1 MAIKTQRDRRH
12 YQMLAPRA
20 MYFRWNICYNS
31 TFDMT
36 AFVILTSLY
45 SAILQTQ
52 WWLLNWNEVLG
63 HSVKWNLYLKE
74 HSQLSSTTSLITVFF
89 TRASSINYWQ
99 HEWKVLEFK
108 GRRSTLFIFLIS
120 LLLSWH
126 LCYQVSNLIYFGL
139 LSKYLLIQGM
149 IILRSLIVGI

>member
-12 YQMLAPRA
+12 YQKLAHRA

-31 TFDMT
+31 PFGMT

-45 SAILQTQ
+45 SAIQQTQ

-63 HSVKWNLYLKE
+63 HSVKWNLYLKQ

-89 TRASSINYWQ
+89 ARASFVKYWQ
-99 HEWKVLEFK
+99 HEWKVLVFK
-108 GRRSTLFIFLIS
+108 GRSTLFIFLIS
-120 LLLSWH
+120 SVLLSCH
-126 LCYQVSNLIYFGL
+126 VHY
-139 LSKYLLIQGM
+139 
-149 IILRSLIVGI
+149 